1 MSRCAVCGSPEA
13 PRLAT
18 VRGEYLGSACRGEC
32 EALLWESHFLRVTEA
47 PEYEHVEVL
56 WRWKRRA
63 AEVREVSFCE
73 SQPQSPAEVAIDRVI
88 LGRGWAATA
97 KELE

>member
-1 MSRCAVCGSPEA
+1 MARCAVCGSPEA

-32 EALLWESHFLRVTEA
+32 EALLWESHFLRVTGA
-47 PEYEHVEVL
+47 PEWEHAEVL

-63 AEVREVSFCE
+63 AEVRGESFDE
-73 SQPQSPAEVAIDRVI
+73 FQPQSPAEAALDRVI
-88 LGRGWAATA
+88 AGRGWNVAAR
-97 KELE
+97 ELE